1 MKQRLGIAAALLGD
15 PPVLL
20 FDEPFNGL
28 DPEGV
33 QWIRGLFRRLAAD
46 GRTVFVSSHFMSEV
60 EPPRRP
66 SGDPRTGPPDRRR
79 KPHRLRPP
87 GGAAGGH
94 RCVRR
99 IRPGLAAALTAV
111 GATVTPGANGAL
123 LVLGA
128 AAETIGR
135 VALDQRVLLHQLYME
150 PPSLEEAFLELTA
163 KSVDYTTGETR

>member
-1 MKQRLGIAAALLGD
+1 
-15 PPVLL
+15 
-20 FDEPFNGL
+20 
-28 DPEGV
+28 V

-60 EPPRRP
+60 EHLADHLVVIGRGRLIADESLSDFARRVALAEVTV
-66 SGDPRTGPPDRRR
+66 RTPDSAR
-79 KPHRLRPP
+79 
-87 GGAAGGH
+87 
-94 RCVRR
+94 
-99 IRPGLAAALTAV
+99 LAAALTAV

-135 VALDQRVLLHQLYME
+135 VVLDQGVLLHQLYAE